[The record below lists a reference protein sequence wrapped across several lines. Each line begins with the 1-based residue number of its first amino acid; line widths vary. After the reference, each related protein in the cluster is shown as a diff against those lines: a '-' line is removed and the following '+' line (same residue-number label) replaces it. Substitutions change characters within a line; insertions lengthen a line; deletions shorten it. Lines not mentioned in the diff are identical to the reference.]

1 MIGGELL
8 DEFKDILKTSNT
20 YLNIYMK
27 FYIVWQLILI
37 GMFIGVII
45 CLGKL
50 MFETDKLIHIF
61 GL

>member
-1 MIGGELL
+1 L